1 MKKFFGSEL
10 EVGLIKK
17 GENRPARLS
26 AEELHEFINYNE
38 FDNFD
43 PLRETY
49 AIFVDEDGKFATKK
63 FMEYSEMLGL
73 PPITNEQIFKDTLGL
88 NARGELSFERFA
100 EVVRRGD

>member
-17 GENRPARLS
+17 GENRPSRLS
-26 AEELHEFINYNE
+26 AQEIHEFINYNQ

-43 PLRETY
+43 PIRQTY
-49 AIFVDEDGKFATKK
+49 ALFVDEDGKFNTKK
-63 FMEYSEMLGL
+63 FMQYSEMLGL
-73 PPITNEQIFKDTLGL
+73 PPITNEIIFKDTLGL

-100 EVVRRGD
+100 DVLRRNE